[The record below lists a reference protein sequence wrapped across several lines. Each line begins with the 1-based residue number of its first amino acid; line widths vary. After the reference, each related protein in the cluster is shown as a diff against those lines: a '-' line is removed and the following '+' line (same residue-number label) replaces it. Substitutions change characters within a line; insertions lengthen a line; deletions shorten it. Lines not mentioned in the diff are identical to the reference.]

1 VGSEGC
7 TVAAILA
14 GVERKYEGMGARD
27 IEEVTAE
34 GTNAGGDEIEAAGTK
49 HTDKVTTREADA
61 PGIIADLIGKARVAM
76 DAFIVYDQ
84 EQVNEVV
91 QAVAWA
97 IIKQENAEE
106 LARLAVEDT
115 GLGNYQDK
123 VNKNQRKNLGTL
135 RDLIDP
141 SAKSVGIINVDE
153 EKGITEIAKPVGVV
167 AAVTPST
174 NPAATPAN
182 KAMMAL
188 KGRNA
193 VIIAPSPKG
202 ASTCE
207 LLLRYIH
214 EEFVKVGVPL
224 DLVQM
229 LPKVDKEMTHELIKQ
244 ADFVTVTG
252 SANNVRAGQTSGTPN
267 ACVSAGN
274 VVSVVDSTAEI
285 EEAARKIRISKTF
298 DYGTSCSNDN
308 SAVIEAPVYNH
319 MIEAL
324 KKEGGYL
331 CNAEER
337 SLLREALWPGGG
349 KRSAETLCKAPSIIA
364 EVAGLE
370 NSAAR
375 EASFFMVEET
385 GVGDENPFSGEK
397 LSVVLAV
404 YKAADFEEALSLTKR
419 ILEHVGRGHSCG
431 LHTTD
436 ESHIHQIGLEMDVCR
451 LLINQIQVYG
461 NGGSFD
467 NGLNFT
473 LSMGGGSWAG
483 NNIGENLSYKH
494 FLNITRVSRLIPEV
508 VPTQEELL
516 GSYWSKYGR

>member
-1 VGSEGC
+1 
-7 TVAAILA
+7 
-14 GVERKYEGMGARD
+14 MGIKRIDA
-27 IEEVTAE
+27 VTAE
-34 GTNAGGDEIEAAGTK
+34 GTNAGGDELEATSVKGTDAVATK
-49 HTDKVTTREADA
+49 EADA
-61 PGIIADLIGKARVAM
+61 ASTIAELVDKARAAM
-76 DAFIVYDQ
+76 EVYADYDQ

-115 GLGNYQDK
+115 GLGNFKDK
-123 VNKNQRKNLGTL
+123 ITKNQRKNLGTL
-135 RDLIDP
+135 RDLLDP
-141 SAKSVGIINVDE
+141 SAKSVGVIDVDE
-153 EKGITEIAKPVGVV
+153 EKGITQIAKPVGIV
-167 AAVTPST
+167 AAVAPST

-202 ASTCE
+202 AATCR
-207 LLLRYIH
+207 LLLRYMHKELSKI
-214 EEFVKVGVPL
+214 GAPT
-224 DLVQM
+224 DLIQM
-229 LPKVDKEMTHELIKQ
+229 LPKVNKELTHELMSQ

-274 VVSVVDSTAEI
+274 VVSVVDSTAKL

-308 SAVIEAPVYNH
+308 SLVIEASVYDQ
-319 MIEAL
+319 MVEAL
-324 KKEGGYL
+324 EEEGGYF
-331 CNAEER
+331 CNDEER
-337 SLLREALWPGGG
+337 ARLQGAMWSGG
-349 KRSAETLCKAPSIIA
+349 KRDSATLAKAPSVIA
-364 EVAGLE
+364 EAAGFE
-370 NSAAR
+370 DTRSKEAA
-375 EASFFMVEET
+375 FFMVEGKGIGKE
-385 GVGDENPFSGEK
+385 DPFSGEK
-397 LSVVLAV
+397 LAVVLTV
-404 YKAADFEEALSLTKR
+404 YKAGDFEEALQITKR
-419 ILEHVGRGHSCG
+419 ILNHVGRGHSCG
-431 LHTTD
+431 LHTTN
-436 ESHIHQIGLEMDVCR
+436 EANIERIGLEMDVCR
-451 LLINQIQVYG
+451 LLINQIQVVG

-508 VPTQEELL
+508 VPTQEDLL
-516 GSYWSKYGR
+516 GSYWDRYGR

>member
-1 VGSEGC
+1 MEAQN
-7 TVAAILA
+7 T
-14 GVERKYEGMGARD
+14 EQ
-27 IEEVTAE
+27 VTAE
-34 GTNAGGDEIEAAGTK
+34 GTNAGGDEIEAADVKDANRVMTK
-49 HTDKVTTREADA
+49 EADA
-61 PGIIADLIGKARVAM
+61 TSVIAELVSKARAAM
-76 DAFIVYDQ
+76 DAFTNYDQ

-91 QAVAWA
+91 QAVSWA

-106 LARLAVEDT
+106 LARRAVEDT
-115 GLGNYQDK
+115 GLGNYEDK
-123 VNKNQRKNLGTL
+123 VNKNQRKSLGTL
-135 RDLIDP
+135 RDLLDP
-141 SAKSVGIINVDE
+141 SAKSVGVINVDE

-182 KAMMAL
+182 KTMMVL

-207 LLLRYIH
+207 LLLQYIH
-214 EEFVKVGVPL
+214 GELSKIGAPL

-229 LPKVDKEMTHELIKQ
+229 LPTADKEMTQELMKQ

-274 VVSVVDSTAEI
+274 VVSVVDSTAKI
-285 EEAARKIRISKTF
+285 EEAAHKVRISKTF

-308 SAVIEAPVYNH
+308 SVVIEAPVYQE
-319 MIEAL
+319 MVEAL
-324 KKEGGYL
+324 KEEGGYF
-331 CNAEER
+331 CNDEER
-337 SLLREALWPGGG
+337 ALLQEALWPAGG
-349 KRSAETLCKAPSIIA
+349 KRSGETLCKAPSIIA
-364 EVAGLE
+364 DAAGLE
-370 NSAAR
+370 NPEAR
-375 EASFFMVEET
+375 EASFFMVEGK
-385 GVGDENPFSGEK
+385 GVGEEDPFSDEK
-397 LSVVLAV
+397 LAVVLTV
-404 YKAADFEEALSLTKR
+404 YKVADFDEALDLTKR
-419 ILEHVGRGHSCG
+419 ILDYKGRGHSCG

-436 ESHIHQIGLEMDVCR
+436 ESHIERIGLEMDVCR
-451 LLINQIQVYG
+451 LLINQIQVFG

-483 NNIGENLSYKH
+483 NQIDENLSYKH
-494 FLNITRVSRLIPEV
+494 FLNITKVSRPIPEV

-516 GSYWSKYGR
+516 GTYWSKYGR

>member
-1 VGSEGC
+1 
-7 TVAAILA
+7 
-14 GVERKYEGMGARD
+14 M
-27 IEEVTAE
+27 TA
-34 GTNAGGDEIEAAGTK
+34 TNTKEA
-49 HTDKVTTREADA
+49 VADA
-61 PGIIADLIGKARVAM
+61 ASAIGELVSRARRAMEQVAD
-76 DAFIVYDQ
+76 YDQ
-84 EQVNEVV
+84 GRANEVV

-115 GLGNYQDK
+115 GLGNFEDK
-123 VNKNQRKNLGTL
+123 VSKNQRKTLGTL
-135 RDLIDP
+135 RDLLDP
-141 SAKSVGIINVDE
+141 SAKSVGVIGVEE

-167 AAVTPST
+167 GAVTPST

-182 KAMMAL
+182 KTMMAL

-214 EEFVKVGVPL
+214 AEFDKIGAPR

-229 LPKVDKEMTHELIKQ
+229 LPKVDKEMTRELMTQ

-274 VVSVVDSTAEI
+274 VVSVVDRTADLG
-285 EEAARKIRISKTF
+285 EAARKIHRSKTF

-308 SAVIEAPVYNH
+308 SVVIEAPVYDE

-324 KKEGGYL
+324 RREGGYF
-331 CNAEER
+331 CDDGER
-337 SLLREALWPGGG
+337 ERLREAMWPEG
-349 KRSAETLCKAPSIIA
+349 KRSPKTLCKAPATIA
-364 EVAGLE
+364 EESGFE
-370 NSAAR
+370 NPEAR
-375 EASFFMVEET
+375 NAKFFMVEGKGIGEE
-385 GVGDENPFSGEK
+385 DPFSGEK
-397 LSVVLAV
+397 LAVVLTV
-404 YKAADFEEALSLTKR
+404 YKASDFDEALEITKG
-419 ILEHVGRGHSCG
+419 ILDYVGRGHSCG

-436 ESHIHQIGLEMDVCR
+436 EANIERIGLEMDVCR
-451 LLINQIQVYG
+451 LLINQVQVVG

-483 NNIGENLSYKH
+483 NNIGENLSYRH
-494 FLNITRVSRLIPEV
+494 FLNITKVSRPIPEV
-508 VPTQEELL
+508 VPTHEELL
-516 GSYWSKYGR
+516 GSYWEKYGR

>member
-1 VGSEGC
+1 M
-7 TVAAILA
+7 
-14 GVERKYEGMGARD
+14 GVRSTGQ
-27 IEEVTAE
+27 VTAE
-34 GTNAGGDEIEAAGTK
+34 GTNAGGDEIEAADGIATK
-49 HTDKVTTREADA
+49 GVDATSIVAELVDKAREAMNVFM
-61 PGIIADLIGKARVAM
+61 G
-76 DAFIVYDQ
+76 YDQ

-115 GLGNYQDK
+115 GLGRYEDK
-123 VNKNQRKNLGTL
+123 VNKNQRKSLGTL
-135 RDLIDP
+135 RDLLDP
-141 SAKSVGIINVDE
+141 SARSVGVIGIDE

-182 KAMMAL
+182 KTMMAL

-214 EEFVKVGVPL
+214 EEFAKIGAPL
-224 DLVQM
+224 ELVQM
-229 LPKVDKEMTHELIKQ
+229 LPEVNKEFTYELMQQ

-274 VVSVVDSTAEI
+274 VVSIVDSTAKI
-285 EEAARKIRISKTF
+285 EETARKIRISKTF

-308 SAVIEAPVYNH
+308 SVVVEAPVYEALV
-319 MIEAL
+319 EAL
-324 KKEGGYL
+324 KREGGYL
-331 CNAEER
+331 CNDEER
-337 SLLREALWPGGG
+337 ALLQEALWPKGG
-349 KRSAETLCKAPSIIA
+349 KRSGETLCKAPSVIA

-370 NSAAR
+370 NHEAH
-375 EASFFMVEET
+375 EASFFIVEGK
-385 GVGDENPFSGEK
+385 GVGEEDPFSGEK
-397 LSVVLAV
+397 LSVVLTV
-404 YKAADFEEALSLTKR
+404 YEAANFDEALDLTRR
-419 ILEHVGRGHSCG
+419 ILDYVGRGHSCG
-431 LHTTD
+431 LHTTSED
-436 ESHIHQIGLEMDVCR
+436 NIERIGLEMDVCR
-451 LLINQIQVYG
+451 LLINQIQVFG

-483 NNIGENLSYKH
+483 NNIDENLSYRH

-508 VPTQEELL
+508 VPTEEELL
-516 GSYWSKYGR
+516 GSYWSRYGR

>member
-1 VGSEGC
+1 MNEGK
-7 TVAAILA
+7 VS
-14 GVERKYEGMGARD
+14 D
-27 IEEVTAE
+27 VTAE
-34 GTNAGGDEIEAAGTK
+34 GTNAGGDELEAKGTEDA
-49 HTDKVTTREADA
+49 TGAAVREADA
-61 PGIIADLIGKARVAM
+61 SSIIADLISRARAAM
-76 DAFIVYDQ
+76 AVFIDYDQ

-115 GLGNYQDK
+115 GLGKFEDK
-123 VNKNQRKNLGTL
+123 VNKNQRKSLGTL
-135 RDLIDP
+135 QDLMDP
-141 SAKSVGIINVDE
+141 SAKSVGVIKVDE

-193 VIIAPSPKG
+193 VVIASSPKG

-207 LLLRYIH
+207 LLLQYMH
-214 EEFVKVGVPL
+214 EELSKIGAPL

-229 LPKVDKEMTHELIKQ
+229 LPEVNKELTYELMNQ

-274 VVSVVDSTAEI
+274 VVSVVDSTANL

-308 SAVIEAPVYNH
+308 SAVIEAPVYDD
-319 MIEAL
+319 MVEAL
-324 KKEGGYL
+324 QNEGGYL

-337 SLLREALWPGGG
+337 SQLLEVMWPGGG
-349 KRSAETLCKAPSIIA
+349 KRSPKTLCKSPVTIA

-370 NSAAR
+370 SPAAR
-375 EASFFMVEET
+375 EASFFMVEEIEI
-385 GVGDENPFSGEK
+385 GEENPLSGEK

-404 YKAADFEEALSLTKR
+404 YKAEDFEEALSLTRR
-419 ILEHVGRGHSCG
+419 ILNYVGRGHSCG

-436 ESHIHQIGLEMDVCR
+436 ESHIERIGLEMDVCR
-451 LLINQIQVYG
+451 LLINQIQVFG

-483 NNIGENLSYKH
+483 NNIDENLSYKH
-494 FLNITRVSRLIPEV
+494 FLNTTRVSRLIPEV